1 MSTKHSQVQQLKKST
16 AKKIVKFKQI
26 QWFSYGESSKD
37 GIIKRHPNE
46 VWVRYSF
53 DNSKPWEKVK
63 VVKNR
68 SPGEPTHLHDAQIPL
83 KPAKLKDLVTIANK
97 FIPPSFRPFY
107 TGLTSTSSCLE
118 NMEEYGR

>member
-1 MSTKHSQVQQLKKST
+1 MKC
-16 AKKIVKFKQI
+16 KQI
-26 QWFSYGESSKD
+26 QWFSYDESSED

-68 SPGEPTHLHDAQIPL
+68 SPGEPTHLHGAQIPL
-83 KPAKLKDLVTIANK
+83 KPAKVKDLVMIANK
-97 FIPPSFRPFY
+97 FIPSSFRPFY